1 MEDRP
6 QRREHNG
13 ARRQL
18 PEPGRQALSRS
29 RRVAVLQEMGVRRKR
44 CIKPVKGGWAETE
57 MQIAVEHRAS
67 GILGQTH
74 RFPQSCQGC
83 GELHAPIH
91 CRPGFGSDRGV
102 GQAEDFCCGTPRN
115 VERLSHDGIGA
126 PGPRD
131 RYDVGSH
138 PASDYSSK
146 ELADKPRGTLAAH
159 LVPGG
164 TGGLAPRR
172 GWGDTRG
179 GTEVSMKSGLETWKS
194 SPAERNGKPVC
205 SVSARKDAA
214 EHQATWWPPA
224 ASASARG
231 IRGWRLP
238 RAGRSVKRTRISP
251 PWVCKSRPPVPP
263 I

>member
-102 GQAEDFCCGTPRN
+102 GQAEDFCCGTPQR
-115 VERLSHDGIGA
+115 RA
-126 PGPRD
+126 
-131 RYDVGSH
+131 
-138 PASDYSSK
+138 
-146 ELADKPRGTLAAH
+146 TLA
-159 LVPGG
+159 
-164 TGGLAPRR
+164 R
-172 GWGDTRG
+172 
-179 GTEVSMKSGLETWKS
+179 
-194 SPAERNGKPVC
+194 
-205 SVSARKDAA
+205 
-214 EHQATWWPPA
+214 
-224 ASASARG
+224 
-231 IRGWRLP
+231 
-238 RAGRSVKRTRISP
+238 
-251 PWVCKSRPPVPP
+251 
-263 I
+263 